1 MISLDRILG
10 LLRRNL
16 PADVDAAYLD
26 DFIDRMGPAL
36 AEILLLQ
43 QGVDPTRPLH
53 AALESAGL
61 LDEARDWWAAAA
73 PERRRFLAELDM
85 RVDLELAGPRDATQH
100 AMVLLRWDPVRRA
113 ILTARRDYLLAAR
126 PGGPEVP
133 SLIKE
138 IAQGLGDIDITENR
152 TLRITLAS
160 GARFELAQDTRG
172 LVVRASSR
180 APLASDP
187 IDASALDEAELA
199 RHVELRLRR
208 LDQERRFYGDARP
221 SREQAQ
227 QDARTARALSDLI
240 AEVKGRELDWPL
252 DDVQAA
258 VVLLDEGRATPAL
271 RAWARDHMKRIL
283 EALAETAPA
292 DVRERP
298 AIGDVLVQLE
308 VFTDALR
315 YRVQQVTNLRGD
327 EVTLR
332 VLAHVRMGEEET
344 EDGELV
350 PRQFMEKTSGWGR
363 VAIEPS
369 WTLERIEADGHHLIL
384 GGLREL
390 ELTEGPRVWLR
401 HPGGALA
408 AWRLL
413 PAHEAPVLDKLEEA
427 LRRHRL
433 DVRALLIGV
442 LWRHLVQHGRMRGEL
457 GWSIAGPA
465 HGITWRWDPYTVG
478 MDAQAIQAAEQAL
491 IEDAQGLGWAVEK
504 RGRHTWNLRLAAKPF
519 AAYRTLLEVEETVG
533 PDVADLLALRLLTR
547 DGRLKGDVALTT
559 VEGGFVLRFTPG
571 DSVNVHGW
579 SEDAGAAV
587 VGLRELGWTLRGPR
601 SARERVLFLARRAG
615 EPAPDLARRVREVR
629 EALAQPQ
636 ELAPLMRREFARALL
651 RAMPRHAL
659 AADHL
664 DAWFTPHT
672 RTLEKRGP
680 HMERALVAELD
691 EDSLRLLVVAS
702 VDDYDRS
709 RVLEAVL
716 AQAVW
721 REPEVRASVRG
732 LPRDA
737 EPEALVERLQPRL
750 EAALSAW
757 EAFAERVSPSG
768 VRRGLLRTAEDLRLV
783 GLPKVARDV
792 AHRLVLHHEE
802 G

>member
-10 LLRRNL
+10 LLRQNL

-43 QGVDPTRPLH
+43 QGADPTRPLH

-73 PERRRFLAELDM
+73 SERRRFLAELDM

-113 ILTARRDYLLAAR
+113 ILTARGDYLLPAR
-126 PGGPEVP
+126 PGGPEV
-133 SLIKE
+133 SAQIKE
-138 IAQGLGDIDITENR
+138 IAQGLGDIEITENR
-152 TLRITLAS
+152 TLGITLAS

-172 LVVRASSR
+172 LVVRALSR

-187 IDASALDEAELA
+187 IDTSALDEAEMA
-199 RHVELRLRR
+199 RHIELRLRR
-208 LDQERRFYGDARP
+208 LDQERRLYGDARP

-227 QDARTARALSDLI
+227 QDTRTARALTDLI
-240 AEVKGRELDWPL
+240 AEVKGRALDWPL

-258 VVLLDEGRATPAL
+258 VALLDEGRATSAL

-283 EALAETAPA
+283 EALAETAPSGA
-292 DVRERP
+292 PERP

-332 VLAHVRMGEEET
+332 VLAHVRMGEQET

-390 ELTEGPRVWLR
+390 ELTEGPRGCVTR
-401 HPGGALA
+401 RRPGGLA
-408 AWRLL
+408 
-413 PAHEAPVLDKLEEA
+413 PAARPRGAVLDKLERPCA
-427 LRRHRL
+427 GTGSTCVGCPSAPL
-433 DVRALLIGV
+433 APP
-442 LWRHLVQHGRMRGEL
+442 VQHAMRGEL

-465 HGITWRWDPYTVG
+465 HGITWRWDPYSVG
-478 MDAQAIQAAEQAL
+478 MDAQAMEAAEQAL
-491 IEDAQGLGWAVEK
+491 IEDAQGSAGPWRSAAATPGTCASRPSPSRPTARSWRSRRPSA
-504 RGRHTWNLRLAAKPF
+504 RGRRPL
-519 AAYRTLLEVEETVG
+519 G
-533 PDVADLLALRLLTR
+533 PAPAHAGR
-547 DGRLKGDVALTT
+547 RLKGDVELTT

-601 SARERVLFLARRAG
+601 SARERVLFLARRPGSQPRTWCAVC
-615 EPAPDLARRVREVR
+615 AR
-629 EALAQPQ
+629 
-636 ELAPLMRREFARALL
+636 FARPWPS
-651 RAMPRHAL
+651 PR
-659 AADHL
+659 
-664 DAWFTPHT
+664 
-672 RTLEKRGP
+672 
-680 HMERALVAELD
+680 
-691 EDSLRLLVVAS
+691 SS
-702 VDDYDRS
+702 
-709 RVLEAVL
+709 
-716 AQAVW
+716 
-721 REPEVRASVRG
+721 
-732 LPRDA
+732 PR
-737 EPEALVERLQPRL
+737 
-750 EAALSAW
+750 
-757 EAFAERVSPSG
+757 
-768 VRRGLLRTAEDLRLV
+768 
-783 GLPKVARDV
+783 
-792 AHRLVLHHEE
+792 
-802 G
+802 